1 VLVGSRMLALLSTA
15 VPTART
21 VRGGR
26 TYAAASQF
34 SAAHKQLLPCLLALL
49 SGVAPGTARYNFHRS
64 LMMERRLRVR

>member
-26 TYAAASQF
+26 TYAASQF

-64 LMMERRLRVR
+64 LMMEQRLRVR